1 MPNESLNIYLTAI
14 DKASPVLA
22 SITDKTKALNKESQ
36 QLQQTYDALQK
47 ANRSLIERK
56 TELQRKSFLAAPIRH
71 SAACPPSAEGET
83 VSAEA
88 GQDRCAAFLQM
99 GAAVPHRAAPSR
111 IPMLF
116 ARRIAHLPTPL
127 PIFRASITQR
137 EAESK

>member
-56 TELQRKSFLAAPIRH
+56 TELQRKLQEVNEEVKAARKSFQTLGDEASSDAYEKAQEKQQKLRNEIAATTKALGENQKMYKENIEVIRKG
-71 SAACPPSAEGET
+71 SMNG
-83 VSAEA
+83 
-88 GQDRCAAFLQM
+88 
-99 GAAVPHRAAPSR
+99 
-111 IPMLF
+111 
-116 ARRIAHLPTPL
+116 
-127 PIFRASITQR
+127 
-137 EAESK
+137 